1 MGMKTDNNKDN
12 RFKDAQKKL
21 KHIENTVSR
30 FRRERTIVR
39 NTTVGKWRESD
50 NYTPRTSN

>member
-1 MGMKTDNNKDN
+1 MKTDNNKDN

-50 NYTPRTSN
+50 NYTTRTSN